1 MFTALISAESLLT
14 APVPGGFHLAVMSI
28 SFKIRELR
36 RLEQLCLEQA
46 EESATPEGQTALRE
60 LAENY
65 AAAAASLAAS
75 RRCRTSAPQ

>member
-1 MFTALISAESLLT
+1 MR
-14 APVPGGFHLAVMSI
+14 I

-46 EESATPEGQTALRE
+46 EESETPEGRAALRS

-65 AAAAASLAAS
+65 AAAAAALAAPNP
-75 RRCRTSAPQ
+75 RCSSSG